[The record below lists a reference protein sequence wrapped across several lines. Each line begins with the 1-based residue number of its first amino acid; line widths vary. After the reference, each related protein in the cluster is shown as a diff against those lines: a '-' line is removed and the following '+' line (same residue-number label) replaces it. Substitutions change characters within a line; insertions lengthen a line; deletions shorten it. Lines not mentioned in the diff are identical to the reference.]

1 MNPQARSDVP
11 LLVVDDDRLVLL
23 TLTEGLR
30 QAGFRVFEADNGD
43 DAILLARRHRPALA
57 LLDIRMQ
64 GLSGFDVAQ
73 HLKDYSRIPFIFL
86 SAYAD
91 EATRAQAS
99 ALGAAAFLSKP
110 IETEALVETIA
121 RILASGPSPI
131 AAPSTAAPTT
141 AAPTT
146 AAPTTAALATT
157 SAPGSD
163 IALAQGILMH
173 RHGLS
178 RRSAAQRLERMAQ
191 HLGQATDRVAADLVA
206 AQETLALAGTVDP

>member
-30 QAGFRVFEADNGD
+30 QAGFRVLEADNGD

-91 EATRAQAS
+91 EATRAHAS

-131 AAPSTAAPTT
+131 AAPS
-141 AAPTT
+141 T

-191 HLGQATDRVAADLVA
+191 HLGQTTDRVAADLVA
-206 AQETLALAGTVDP
+206 AQETLALAGTVDL